1 MYNDFIGFIFQLSF
15 YKAIPLRAMSRLWGY
30 ISGCYIPRQLR
41 YWLYTAYSKLFGVII
56 DEIELPMES
65 YKSLGEFFARRLKDG
80 ARPICLDRPM
90 VMICIVKTHLDTFL
104 KLCCC
109 CGNSFSVAYY
119 H

>member
-1 MYNDFIGFIFQLSF
+1 MKFYFFIGFISNKQFNFYGVIIFQLSF

-41 YWLYTAYSKLFGVII
+41 YWLYTAYSKLFGVIVH
-56 DEIELPMES
+56 EIELPMES

-90 VMICIVKTHLDTFL
+90 VRDLPFILNI
-104 KLCCC
+104 
-109 CGNSFSVAYY
+109 
-119 H
+119 

>member
-1 MYNDFIGFIFQLSF
+1 
-15 YKAIPLRAMSRLWGY
+15 MSRLWGY

-80 ARPICLDRPM
+80 ARPICFDRPM
-90 VMICIVKTHLDTFL
+90 VRIIYGFKYLMQFMLLVCNKLSFMTFVIL
-104 KLCCC
+104 
-109 CGNSFSVAYY
+109 
-119 H
+119 